1 MYKPISVWTLFGSL
15 FEQSILK
22 IVRQL
27 GVFEHWLFDIK
38 EVLLIFGVWKWYCE
52 YIYKSLCFLQM
63 YSGIFM
69 NKIYDAWNL
78 LQNNLGMVKK
88 WMEYRGKGKWNESH
102 LVMSNSLLSHGLYSL
117 WNSLGQNTGVG
128 SLSLL
133 QGIFLTQGLLHCRWI
148 LSPAEPQGKP
158 WFTSLNMIISC

>member
-22 IVRQL
+22 IIRQL

-128 SLSLL
+128 SLSSSWPRDR
-133 QGIFLTQGLLHCRWI
+133 TQVSCIAGRH
-148 LSPAEPQGKP
+148 
-158 WFTSLNMIISC
+158 FTLWATRDYHV